1 MPKKFELQE
10 IAGYFSKLEYLRIRG
25 KPTKEFISKFL
36 SKLPNLKYFS
46 TSEFDDWEFH
56 ETFDL
61 IKENFP
67 YPIKKRKFRTQVGA
81 FPNRSE
87 RGYVR
92 VSIRSPNVFAEWED
106 LPTRLYVK
114 KLVKKGDSFTTKY
127 FAYDNP
133 CLLHRLSTIS
143 IVFESGSNKESE

>member
-1 MPKKFELQE
+1 MSENFELQE
-10 IAGYFSKLEYLRIRG
+10 IAGYFSKLEYLRITG

-46 TSEFDDWEFH
+46 TLEFNLKSH
-56 ETFDL
+56 ETLDL

-67 YPIKKRKFRTQVGA
+67 YPIEKRKFRTQVGA
-81 FPNRSE
+81 FLNRSNQNYI
-87 RGYVR
+87 RL
-92 VSIRSPNVFAEWED
+92 SIRSPNVFAEWKD
-106 LPTRLYVK
+106 CPTHLYVK